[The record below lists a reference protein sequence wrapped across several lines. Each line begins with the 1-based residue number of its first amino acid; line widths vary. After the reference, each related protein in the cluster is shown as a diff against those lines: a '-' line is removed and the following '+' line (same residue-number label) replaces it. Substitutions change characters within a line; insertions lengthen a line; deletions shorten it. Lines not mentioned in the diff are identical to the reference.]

1 MLHARHDGPGAIVST
16 FALHLQSAVQYERF
30 DAVASFTGRD
40 GSGSFGILA
49 GHERMIACLDFGL
62 AAFGTAEGARH
73 YLALPGG
80 VLHFRDNELYLS
92 TRRYLRD
99 EDYRRVSVA
108 LQEEFRF
115 EQESLREVRESLQRM
130 EREMF
135 RRLWE
140 MGRGGERLL

>member
-1 MLHARHDGPGAIVST
+1 MLHARHDGAGESVSA
-16 FALHLQSAVQYERF
+16 FVLHLQSALQYERF
-30 DAVASFTGRD
+30 DAVASFAGRD
-40 GSGSFGILA
+40 RSGGFGILA

-62 AAFGTAEGARH
+62 AAFGTADGRRH

-80 VLHFRDNELYLS
+80 VLYFRDNQLYLS
-92 TRRYLRD
+92 ARRYLRD
-99 EDYRRVSVA
+99 EDYRRVSAA
-108 LQEEFRF
+108 LQEELRV
-115 EQESLREVRESLQRM
+115 EQESLRGVRQSLQRM